1 MNRTEARHGRAEGL
15 DSLDPVAVLR
25 LLGEGQAEAARVVL
39 GSLDEMAEAARLM
52 AGSIRDGGR
61 LVYAGA
67 GSSGLMAL
75 GDALEL
81 PGTYGIPEDRIRILL
96 AGGTAN
102 LTSLPGGP
110 EDDAEAGRAEAEAL
124 HLGPADCVIAV
135 SASGSTPYVLAIAEL
150 AREKG
155 ARVISFAN
163 NAGARLFQPADV
175 AVLLPTPPEVIAG
188 STRMGAGTAQKIA
201 FNMVSTLM
209 GVMLGHVHDG
219 HMVNLKADNGK
230 LRARASRMVSDI
242 AGIDQEAAE
251 GFLATASGNVKIA
264 VLLAAGAKG
273 VAEAETLLD
282 AHQAHLRPALQSLR
296 QGSQTVI

>member
-1 MNRTEARHGRAEGL
+1 MNRTEARHDRAKGL
-15 DSLDPVAVLR
+15 DSLDPVDVLR

-39 GSLDEMAEAARLM
+39 HPLSEMAEAARLM
-52 AGSIRDGGR
+52 AASIREGGR

-81 PGTYGIPEDRIRILL
+81 PGTYGIPEERIRVLL

-124 HLGPADCVIAV
+124 GLGPADCVIAV
-135 SASGSTPYVLAIAEL
+135 SASGSTPYVLAIAEQGR
-150 AREKG
+150 AAG
-155 ARVISFAN
+155 ARVVSFAN
-163 NAGARLFQPADV
+163 NPDARLFRPADV
-175 AVLLPTPPEVIAG
+175 AVLLETPPEVIAG

-230 LRARASRMVSDI
+230 LRARASRMVSEI
-242 AGIDQEAAE
+242 AGIDGEAADE
-251 GFLATASGNVKIA
+251 CLSAASGNVKIA
-264 VLLAAGAKG
+264 VLLAAGAKD
-273 VAEAETLLD
+273 VAQAQALLD
-282 AHQAHLRPALQSLR
+282 AHRAHLRPALQALR
-296 QGSQTVI
+296 QDQTEKI